1 MYPLLCIHIRSANNI
16 FKNICHN
23 ANIVFVTNSSYTF
36 VTNQQYIH
44 VCNYYEY
51 NICALCS
58 CCVHTICFV
67 YLHVS
72 CQPQVGACVPAT
84 MSAQK
89 IRPCNPEWNCC
100 LLSREFHAWAKT
112 PLIRR
117 RGYGIP
123 PAKACYHA
131 KTRVGKGSCRRS
143 GKSKFAL

>member
-1 MYPLLCIHIRSANNI
+1 M
-16 FKNICHN
+16 
-23 ANIVFVTNSSYTF
+23 
-36 VTNQQYIH
+36 
-44 VCNYYEY
+44 
-51 NICALCS
+51 CS

-117 RGYGIP
+117 RGYEFPRLKHAIMRKHASGRGHAGGAIRVNLPCNLTAAVFRNTFSNHAIP
-123 PAKACYHA
+123 FWKIYETTIFFNSYHA
-131 KTRVGKGSCRRS
+131 NIQG
-143 GKSKFAL
+143 

>member
-1 MYPLLCIHIRSANNI
+1 M
-16 FKNICHN
+16 
-23 ANIVFVTNSSYTF
+23 
-36 VTNQQYIH
+36 
-44 VCNYYEY
+44 
-51 NICALCS
+51 CS

-67 YLHVS
+67 YLRVS

-117 RGYGIP
+117 RGYEFPRLKHAIMRKHASGRGHARGVVRVNLPCNLTAAFPKYFLVDGTKSLNYHLSNLSIP
-123 PAKACYHA
+123 QNLWNDHFP
-131 KTRVGKGSCRRS
+131 
-143 GKSKFAL
+143 